1 LSQGIIAR
9 APELAAIERFLSH
22 AGDGPSAFLLEGPAG
37 IGKTILW
44 ASGCASA
51 AAHGCTVLT
60 TAPTRSE
67 SSIPLAGFW
76 DLFANVDDEFLAVLP
91 APQRRALEV
100 ALLRSDP
107 DEAAR
112 PPDQRAL
119 AVGAAA
125 LLRAMAGVAP
135 VVLAIDDVQW
145 LDDGSASVLA
155 FALRRMG
162 DAPVAVLL
170 SLRDQLPSPGPL
182 AIEAAV
188 PRFERCTLGPLPLAA
203 IHHIFVDRLDQR
215 FPRPTLV
222 RIEEA
227 SGGNPFYALELGRAL
242 VRSSEA
248 PAPGRPLPVPETLDA
263 LTTERIES
271 LPERTREALTVAA
284 LTTEPSVEVLA
295 RAGVDDP
302 ASALEPAVRDGVVAI
317 TEGTVRFTHPLLVS
331 TALAHADP
339 AELRHV
345 HARLAA
351 AVTSKD
357 ARALHTGLAAS
368 VPDEMAARMLDDA
381 AHRVRGR
388 GVPAGA
394 AELYELAESLTPPEQ
409 TEDRRRRRFDAA
421 RCLFE
426 AGESQEAR
434 RLLEAQIA
442 GLEPGPERARS
453 LQLLGQIVGR
463 SASWREALV
472 SATQALAEPGGDD
485 GLRAAIERDI
495 AFCHVCLGDL
505 GSSIQHV
512 TVAAE
517 LAERAGTR
525 GILAQALAS
534 LTILRFLSGQGLDDR
549 MLERALSLDDGAHTS
564 PWEPR
569 PRFVAALLL
578 LWTIRLDEARGAFS
592 ALRAEAAER
601 GDETIIPSIDLY
613 LVLASLWAGDPGA
626 AQRFA
631 DEALDVATLI
641 GEPVT
646 NALAFTCSALVDAYA
661 GRTAPAFERGA
672 EALGLFFASAF
683 MLYTTFPLMALGF
696 AELSAG
702 APAAADERLRPL
714 ADLTT
719 MMPLGNPILAIF
731 LPDEIEAVIALDDLD
746 RAGMYLAWMEDRNRA
761 TPHPWAEAVVERCAA
776 LLAAGRGDLDD
787 ALVRAERA
795 LRAHEAL
802 PMPFERA
809 RTVLV
814 KGLVHRRRREKRL
827 ADETLREAL
836 EAFES
841 LAAPLWAERARAE
854 LSRVGL
860 RPKAPAELTET
871 ELRVAE
877 LAAGGLTNREVGE
890 AAFLSPKTVEK
901 VLSRVYRKLGIGSRA
916 ELGAR
921 VAATGGLA
929 PSATAS
935 VADDASH

>member
-1 LSQGIIAR
+1 
-9 APELAAIERFLSH
+9 
-22 AGDGPSAFLLEGPAG
+22 
-37 IGKTILW
+37 
-44 ASGCASA
+44 
-51 AAHGCTVLT
+51 
-60 TAPTRSE
+60 
-67 SSIPLAGFW
+67 
-76 DLFANVDDEFLAVLP
+76 
-91 APQRRALEV
+91 
-100 ALLRSDP
+100 
-107 DEAAR
+107 
-112 PPDQRAL
+112 
-119 AVGAAA
+119 
-125 LLRAMAGVAP
+125 
-135 VVLAIDDVQW
+135 
-145 LDDGSASVLA
+145 
-155 FALRRMG
+155 
-162 DAPVAVLL
+162 
-170 SLRDQLPSPGPL
+170 
-182 AIEAAV
+182 
-188 PRFERCTLGPLPLAA
+188 
-203 IHHIFVDRLDQR
+203 
-215 FPRPTLV
+215 
-222 RIEEA
+222 
-227 SGGNPFYALELGRAL
+227 
-242 VRSSEA
+242 
-248 PAPGRPLPVPETLDA
+248 
-263 LTTERIES
+263 
-271 LPERTREALTVAA
+271 
-284 LTTEPSVEVLA
+284 
-295 RAGVDDP
+295 
-302 ASALEPAVRDGVVAI
+302 
-317 TEGTVRFTHPLLVS
+317 
-331 TALAHADP
+331 
-339 AELRHV
+339 
-345 HARLAA
+345 
-351 AVTSKD
+351 
-357 ARALHTGLAAS
+357 
-368 VPDEMAARMLDDA
+368 MLDDA

-388 GVPAGA
+388 GVPAAA

-409 TEDRRRRRFDAA
+409 TADRRRRRFDQA

-517 LAERAGTR
+517 LAERAGT
-525 GILAQALAS
+525 GGTLAETLAS
-534 LTILRFLSGQGLDDR
+534 LTILRFLAGHGLDDR
-549 MLERALSLDDGAHTS
+549 MLERALSLDDGAHTG

-578 LWTIRLDEARGAFS
+578 LWTIRLDEARDAFS

-631 DEALDVATLI
+631 DEAVEVATLI

-646 NALAFTCSALVDAYA
+646 TGFALTCGALVDAYA
-661 GRTAPAFERGA
+661 GRTASALERGA
-672 EALGLFFASAF
+672 EALELFFASAF

-719 MMPLGNPILAIF
+719 VMPLGNPILAIF
-731 LPDEIEAVIALDDLD
+731 LPDEIEAVIALDELD
-746 RAGMYLAWMEDRNRA
+746 RAGAYLAWMEDRNRA
-761 TPHPWAEAVVERCAA
+761 TPHPWADAVVERCGA
-776 LLAAGRGDLDD
+776 LLAAGRGDLDE
-787 ALVRAERA
+787 ALARAERA

-836 EAFES
+836 EAFEALGS
-841 LAAPLWAERARAE
+841 PLWVERARAE

-860 RPKAPAELTET
+860 RPKAPDELTET
-871 ELRVAE
+871 ERRVAE

-921 VAATGGLA
+921 MAAAGNGHE
-929 PSATAS
+929 PSAAAS
-935 VADDASH
+935 VGDDGPH